1 MSLKDKHMADKLQFS
16 LVSPERELFAGAVD
30 QVDIPGTEG
39 DLGILPN
46 HSPLMAAIRTGA
58 ITVYSDGVQTKY
70 FVQGGFADVTP
81 DGLTVLAERAGPLE
95 ALTADSLTAEI
106 TAAEAK
112 LAGLEGDAALAATQ
126 DLDGLRALQAG
137 L

>member
-1 MSLKDKHMADKLQFS
+1 MADKLKFS
-16 LVSPERELFAGAVD
+16 LVSPERELFSGDVD
-30 QVDIPGTEG
+30 QVNIPGSEG

-58 ITVYSDGVQTKY
+58 ITVVADGTETQF

-81 DGLTVLAERAGPLE
+81 AGLTVLAERATL
-95 ALTADSLTAEI
+95 LSDITADSLASDIEAATAS
-106 TAAEAK
+106 
-112 LAGLEGDAALAATQ
+112 LANLEGDAALAAQ
-126 DLDGLRALQAG
+126 QNLDGLNALAAT

>member
-1 MSLKDKHMADKLQFS
+1 MADKLHFA
-16 LVSPERELFAGAVD
+16 LVSPERELFAGEVD

-39 DLGILPN
+39 DLGIFAN

-58 ITVYSDGVQTKY
+58 ITVYNDGVETKY
-70 FVQGGFADVTP
+70 FVQGGFADVTSE
-81 DGLTVLAERAGPLE
+81 GLIVLAERAGPLE
-95 ALTADSLTAEI
+95 SLTADDISSGIAD
-106 TAAEAK
+106 AEAK
-112 LAGLEGDAALAATQ
+112 LINLEGEAALAVTQ

>member
-1 MSLKDKHMADKLQFS
+1 MADKLHFS

-39 DLGILPN
+39 DLGIFAN

-58 ITVYSDGVQTKY
+58 ITVYNDGVETKY

-81 DGLTVLAERAGPLE
+81 EGLTVLAERAGLLE
-95 ALTADSLTAEI
+95 TLTAENLTADIA
-106 TAAEAK
+106 AAEAK
-112 LAGLEGDAALAATQ
+112 LGGLEGDAALAATQ
-126 DLDGLRALQAG
+126 DLDGLRALQAS

>member
-1 MSLKDKHMADKLQFS
+1 MADKLHFS
-16 LVSPERELFAGAVD
+16 LVSPERELFSGDVN

-39 DLGILPN
+39 DLGVLPN

-58 ITVYSDGVQTKY
+58 ITVYSDAGETQY

-81 DGLTVLAERAGPLE
+81 AGLTVLAEKAMPMGDVSAE
-95 ALTADSLTAEI
+95 ALQPEI
-106 TAAEAK
+106 TAATEALK
-112 LAGLEGDAALAATQ
+112 GLEGEAALAVRQ
-126 DLDGLRALQAG
+126 NLDGLNAIIAG